1 MGLRF
6 RKSIKL
12 GKGVKLNLGKKSAGL
27 SFGGKH
33 GGISFNSKSGA
44 RARVSIPGTGISYT
58 TKLGGS
64 SKKKST
70 KKNSSISHSSAPVTT
85 QVEVNAKTYW
95 YLTLFLGW
103 LGIHR
108 FYRKDWKMGFL
119 YMFTYGGLFIGWIYD
134 IVVARKM
141 IKELEENS
149 SDTDIEE
156 TDYSQKN

>member
-1 MGLRF
+1 MGLNF
-6 RKSIKL
+6 RKSIKV
-12 GKGVKLNLGKKSAGL
+12 GKGTRLNLGKKSAGM

-33 GGISFNSKSGA
+33 GGVSFNSKSGA

-58 TKLGGS
+58 TKIGGS

-70 KKNSSISHSSAPVTT
+70 KKTTSASQSSAPMTT

-108 FYRKDWKMGFL
+108 FYRRSIGMGFL
-119 YMFTYGGLFIGWIYD
+119 YMFTYGLFFIGWIYD
-134 IVVARKM
+134 IIVAYKM
-141 IKELEENS
+141 IKDLE
-149 SDTDIEE
+149 SDNIEE
-156 TDYSQKN
+156 E

>member
-1 MGLRF
+1 MGLNF
-6 RKSIKL
+6 RKSIKV
-12 GKGVKLNLGKKSAGL
+12 GKGTRLNLGKKSAGM

-33 GGISFNSKSGA
+33 GGVSFNSKSGA

-58 TKLGGS
+58 TKIGGS

-70 KKNSSISHSSAPVTT
+70 KKTTSASQSSAPVTT

-108 FYRKDWKMGFL
+108 FYRRSIGMGFL
-119 YMFTYGGLFIGWIYD
+119 YMFTYGLFFIGWIYD
-134 IVVARKM
+134 IIVAYKM
-141 IKELEENS
+141 IKDLE
-149 SDTDIEE
+149 SDNIEE
-156 TDYSQKN
+156 E